1 MINKNKLLEAKI
13 DYMKKQK
20 KKINKEAQRMKE
32 GEKNESHKKR

>member
-20 KKINKEAQRMKE
+20 KKKLI
-32 GEKNESHKKR
+32 KKPNA